1 MQANLRT
8 GVAAEHYKNIFPSSQ
23 YIMDRGWLGVMSQFV
38 HSAGPV
44 PCTTEMIGSARQFL
58 TLANK

>member
-1 MQANLRT
+1 
-8 GVAAEHYKNIFPSSQ
+8 
-23 YIMDRGWLGVMSQFV
+23 MSQFV